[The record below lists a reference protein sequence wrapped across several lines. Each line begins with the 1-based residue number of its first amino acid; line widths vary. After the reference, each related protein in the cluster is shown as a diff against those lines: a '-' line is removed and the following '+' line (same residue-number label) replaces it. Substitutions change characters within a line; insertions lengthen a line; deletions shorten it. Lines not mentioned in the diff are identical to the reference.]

1 MIANK
6 IWAVGAENAY
16 KLQEVLNA
24 DYSADY
30 EIKYDDGESGLV
42 RCFYK
47 GILYKTVECSAM
59 SAKAIS
65 VSDYVAPMPLLTGFI
80 KTQEQYNEYYD

>member
-1 MIANK
+1 MITNK
-6 IWAVGAENAY
+6 IWAAGAENAY
-16 KLQEVLNA
+16 KLQKVLGA
-24 DYSADY
+24 DYK
-30 EIKYDDGESGLV
+30 IKYDDCESGLV

-59 SAKAIS
+59 SVKAIS

-80 KTQEQYNEYYD
+80 KTQEQYDEYYD